1 MRRIYFDYNASSPIA
16 NSVIEAMTPFLREGF
31 GNPSSPHWA
40 GRPARE
46 AVERARAQIAALLH
60 CQPREIVFTSGG
72 TESNN
77 FALKGTFY
85 RRRSA
90 KHFVI
95 SAVEHPAIRQPL
107 EFLERHAGA
116 RITIVPV
123 DRHGRVDVDRVFEAI
138 TPETV
143 LVSIMHSNNEVGT
156 IQPIEQIGHACRE
169 RGVLFHTDAAQS
181 VGKVPIDV
189 TALSCDLLSVA
200 GHKMQAPKG
209 VGALYVRDGV
219 ELEPLLHGAGHER
232 GMRAGTENV
241 LLQVG
246 LGAAAELAQRRLED
260 PEHDRVRR
268 LRDRLQEGVQA
279 ALPGRV
285 TVNGHPEHRLPNTV
299 SINFTG
305 RIGQEVLSALE
316 GVAASTGSACHSGE
330 IELSGVLAAMRVAP
344 EHGMG
349 AVRFSLGW
357 DSSEEEVD
365 EVVRLISERI
375 A

>member
-16 NSVIEAMTPFLREGF
+16 SSVIEAMTPFLREGF

-46 AVERARAQIAALLH
+46 AVEQARARLASLLR
-60 CQPREIVFTSGG
+60 CQPQEVVFTSGG

-85 RRRSA
+85 RQPRG

-107 EFLERHAGA
+107 EFLRRMEGA
-116 RITIVPV
+116 RVSIVPV
-123 DRHGRVDVDRVFEAI
+123 DRHGRVDVERVLETI
-138 TPETV
+138 TPETT

-156 IQPIEQIGHACRE
+156 IQPIERIGRACRE
-169 RGVLFHTDAAQS
+169 KGVPFHTDAAQS

-189 TALSCDLLSVA
+189 ETLSCDLLTVA

-209 VGALYVRDGV
+209 VGALYVRGGV
-219 ELEPLLHGAGHER
+219 ELEPILHGAGHER
-232 GMRAGTENV
+232 GLRAGTENV

-246 LGAAAELAQRRLED
+246 LGAAAELARRRLED
-260 PEHDRVRR
+260 PEHDRVRH
-268 LRDRLQEGVQA
+268 LRDRLEAGILA

-285 TVNGHPEHRLPNTV
+285 SVNGHPEHRLPNTL
-299 SINFTG
+299 SINFVG
-305 RIGQEVLSALE
+305 RVGQEVLSALE

-330 IELSGVLAAMRVAP
+330 VELSEVLRAMGVPP
-344 EHGMG
+344 EEGMG
-349 AVRFSLGW
+349 AVRFSLGP
-357 DSSEEEVD
+357 DSTEDEVD